1 MTECISEIED
11 TRKEMYTVAK
21 QMVKMKDSLIN
32 QKLQV
37 VSVPGPGYSFG
48 GMDRSQTIKTPQAR
62 PDMASPVREKP
73 MRNTTI
79 NGQQRVGNGFD
90 EGNPFE

>member
-37 VSVPGPGYSFG
+37 SVPGPGYSFS
-48 GMDRSQTIKTPQAR
+48 GMDRSQTSKPAQAR
-62 PDMASPVREKP
+62 PDLASPPREKL
-73 MRNTTI
+73 MRNTTT
-79 NGQQRVGNGFD
+79 NG
-90 EGNPFE
+90 

>member
-32 QKLQV
+32 QKLH
-37 VSVPGPGYSFG
+37 VSVPGPGYSFS
-48 GMDRSQTIKTPQAR
+48 GMERSQTSKPAQAR
-62 PDMASPVREKP
+62 PDMASPHREKL
-73 MRNTTI
+73 MRNTTT
-79 NGQQRVGNGFD
+79 NG
-90 EGNPFE
+90 

>member
-1 MTECISEIED
+1 MTECISDIED

-48 GMDRSQTIKTPQAR
+48 GMDRSQTTKTPQAR

-73 MRNTTI
+73 MRNTT
-79 NGQQRVGNGFD
+79 NGQQRDGNGFD

>member
-37 VSVPGPGYSFG
+37 SVPGPGYSFG
-48 GMDRSQTIKTPQAR
+48 GMERSQSIKPAQAR
-62 PDMASPVREKP
+62 PDVGSPVRDKT
-73 MRNTTI
+73 MRNTTT
-79 NGQQRVGNGFD
+79 NG
-90 EGNPFE
+90 

>member
-32 QKLQV
+32 QKLH
-37 VSVPGPGYSFG
+37 VSVPGPGYSFS
-48 GMDRSQTIKTPQAR
+48 GM
-62 PDMASPVREKP
+62 
-73 MRNTTI
+73 
-79 NGQQRVGNGFD
+79 
-90 EGNPFE
+90 

>member
-1 MTECISEIED
+1 MTECISDIED

-37 VSVPGPGYSFG
+37 SVPGPGYSFG
-48 GMDRSQTIKTPQAR
+48 GMDRSQTTKTPQAR

-73 MRNTTI
+73 MRSTT